1 MIRTTAIIV
10 AAGTGRRMN
19 SSVKKQYMEISGHP
33 VLYYTIKAFEESEI
47 DNIVIVT
54 GADEIEF
61 VRNEIVDK
69 YGFRK
74 VINICVGGR
83 ERFDSVYEGVR
94 SVSEEGSG
102 IQHYVLIHDGVR
114 MLVTAE
120 LINRCI
126 KAVSEFN
133 ACVAAVPVKDTIKEC
148 EKNNAILTAKK
159 TLDRSRL
166 YQIQT
171 PQCFELGLIKDAF
184 EKMYRFPEEERP
196 SITDDAMLVETFTDH
211 KVVIVEGSYKNIK
224 ITTPEDLELAE
235 FWLGR

>member
-1 MIRTTAIIV
+1 
-10 AAGTGRRMN
+10 MN

-54 GADEIEF
+54 GADEVEF
-61 VRNEIVDK
+61 VKNEIVDK

-74 VINICVGGR
+74 VVSICVGGR

-102 IQHYVLIHDGVR
+102 IQRYVLIHDGVR

-148 EKNNAILTAKK
+148 EKNNDMLTAKK

-184 EKMYRFPEEERP
+184 EKMYRLPEEERP
-196 SITDDAMLVETFTDH
+196 AITDDAMLVETFTDH